1 MAASTRIMKRKKRA
15 ISKNNI
21 SSLLYVDNEKEI
33 RDRSRAR
40 EGSHSE
46 IVRNLVSEALRARHL
61 KEYGKDETM
70 WNVREAQRRVVG
82 EGIVPLVDLLEEQK
96 RYVEALASG
105 IREEYLVI
113 QERLKTI
120 ETNSS
125 FLVRAADRILQNM
138 VFVRALIWHYIFTF
152 YHAVIVSANQKLTRA
167 QLERNLDDRMKEI
180 KIEAAKEK
188 LLAGE
193 AAFENTVKLVSR
205 NPEPDA
211 KNPPTAPPTP
221 QA

>member
-1 MAASTRIMKRKKRA
+1 MKRKKRA

-180 KIEAAKEK
+180 KIEAAKE
-188 LLAGE
+188 
-193 AAFENTVKLVSR
+193 NTHDSGMKVTLRYEILSQLKCGIITFTGT
-205 NPEPDA
+205 
-211 KNPPTAPPTP
+211 KG
-221 QA
+221 